1 MMEMVVFEALPM
13 IRLLYP
19 DLERSEDVIKALSVL
34 TKTYVVL
41 KGNEDV
47 TKALSV
53 LMMDE
58 FKALS
63 VVTRGT
69 Y

>member
-1 MMEMVVFEALPM
+1 MMEMIVFEALSV

-19 DLERSEDVIKALSVL
+19 DLERSEDVMM
-34 TKTYVVL
+34 
-41 KGNEDV
+41 
-47 TKALSV
+47 ALSV
-53 LMMDE
+53 LMMEMDE